1 MLGLDLTLSL
11 SRQAMMADHRQRAAR
26 MSRNELNQ
34 LADELIQR
42 CHQQEHLI
50 LELQRCAANLMVQSA
65 LDGAPAFGA
74 VSNEHRQMARKV
86 LGAGPERREGWA
98 QRVMRPHLLRAA
110 RLGRDELA
118 LGMLSR

>member
-1 MLGLDLTLSL
+1 MLGLDLSLSL

-26 MSRNELNQ
+26 MSRDELHQ

-50 LELQRCAANLMVQSA
+50 LELQRCAANLKVQSA
-65 LDGAPAFGA
+65 LDGA
-74 VSNEHRQMARKV
+74 VSDEHRQMAREV
-86 LGAGPERREGWA
+86 LGAGPERPEGWVR
-98 QRVMRPHLLRAA
+98 RVMRPHLLRAA

-118 LGMLSR
+118 LRMLSQ